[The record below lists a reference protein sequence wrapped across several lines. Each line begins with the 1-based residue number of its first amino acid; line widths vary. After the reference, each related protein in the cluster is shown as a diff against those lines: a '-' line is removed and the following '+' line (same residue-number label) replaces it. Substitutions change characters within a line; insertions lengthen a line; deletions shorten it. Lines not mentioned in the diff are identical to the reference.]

1 MVELRAAVPLCRLLL
16 RRGQRAEARE
26 LLAPLYAGFT
36 EGFDEPALVRAQAL
50 LEELGA

>member
-26 LLAPLYAGFT
+26 LLVPLYGWFT
-36 EGFDEPALVRAQAL
+36 EGFDTEDLKRARALI
-50 LEELGA
+50 EEIGP